1 MKTKHLLFPLCAAF
15 STLAF
20 ANPGPGTANDFQ
32 GRHVLILGID
42 GLRSDGF
49 QTAKAP
55 VLQNLAKTGTATMKS
70 VAGGDLNG
78 PTKQPT
84 ISGPGWAT
92 LLTGTYTNKHGV
104 LGNGTNPC
112 DQQPVPKGGSYQCK
126 VAPHFAKYLKE
137 AVPAASISS
146 ITSWPWIEDYFV
158 AAQPQ
163 YFDVHTKGA
172 GKDYIAAD
180 DDVSR
185 QAAELLKTANP
196 DVLFLHYSEVD
207 GAGHSTGFSIENPAY
222 ISAIERVDGLVGQ
235 VMDAVK
241 ARPQI
246 AKENWLVIMVTDHGG
261 NGRSHGGQSEGE
273 RTIPMIVAGKGSS
286 GRGIVDETPGQHV
299 VPATIFEFLGV
310 PVKAEWGWEPGTFG
324 LGKPATV
331 GTPQEKPKS

>member
-1 MKTKHLLFPLCAAF
+1 MKHLLVPLCALLP
-15 STLAF
+15 TLA
-20 ANPGPGTANDFQ
+20 AAAPGPGTANDFK
-32 GRHVLILGID
+32 GRHVLIVGID
-42 GLRSDGF
+42 GLRSDAF
-49 QTAKAP
+49 QAAKAP

-84 ISGPGWAT
+84 ISGPGWTT

-104 LGNGTNPC
+104 VGNGTNPC
-112 DQQPVPKGGSYQCK
+112 DQQPVPKGGSYQSK
-126 VAPHFAKYLKE
+126 AAPHFAKYLKE
-137 AVPAASISS
+137 AVPSASIAS
-146 ITSWPWIEDYFV
+146 ITSWPWIETYMI
-158 AAQPQ
+158 APQTQ
-163 YFDVHTKGA
+163 YFDMHVA
-172 GKDYIAAD
+172 APGKDYLVKD
-180 DDVSR
+180 EEVSR
-185 QAAELLKTANP
+185 QAAELLKTGNP
-196 DVLFLHYSEVD
+196 DVMFLHYSQVD
-207 GAGHSTGFSIENPAY
+207 GAGHSTGFATDNPAY
-222 ISAIERVDGLVGQ
+222 LSAIEHVDGLVAQ

-246 AKENWLVIMVTDHGG
+246 AKESWLVIVVTDHGG

-299 VPATIFEFLGV
+299 VPATVFEFLGV

-331 GTPQEKPKS
+331 GTPLEKPKS